1 VDDRGVFYVS
11 LDKGVVESRI
21 KHVYEAVAELKR
33 LASKRFEEMNVD
45 EKYSMRY
52 NVIVLVESMA
62 SLCLH
67 LALDYYGLRPESYSD
82 CFREVSSR
90 LGLGCARDLEAMV
103 RLRNLLVHRY
113 WVVRDEIVYESVK
126 KDFRCVEE
134 FVSRVGELASG

>member
-1 VDDRGVFYVS
+1 MS

>member
-1 VDDRGVFYVS
+1 VEDRGVFYVS

-45 EKYSMRY
+45 VRYSMRY

-62 SLCLH
+62 SLYLH
-67 LALDYYGLRPESYSD
+67 LALDYYGLRPESYSE

-134 FVSRVGELASG
+134 FVSRVRELASG

>member
-1 VDDRGVFYVS
+1 MDVRGVFYVP

-21 KHVYEAVAELKR
+21 NDVYEAISELKR
-33 LASKRFEEMNVD
+33 LASRRFEEMNVD
-45 EKYSMRY
+45 VRYSMRY
-52 NVIVLVESMA
+52 NVIVLVESLA

-67 LALDYYGLRPESYSD
+67 LALDYYGLRPESYSE
-82 CFREVSSR
+82 CLREVSKR

-113 WVVRDEIVYESVK
+113 WAVRDDIVYEGVK

-134 FVSRVGELASG
+134 FVLRVRELASG

>member
-1 VDDRGVFYVS
+1 MS

-45 EKYSMRY
+45 VRYSMRY

-62 SLCLH
+62 SLYLH
-67 LALDYYGLRPESYSD
+67 LALDYYGLRPESYSE

-134 FVSRVGELASG
+134 FVSRVRELASG

>member
-1 VDDRGVFYVS
+1 MDDRGVFYVS

-45 EKYSMRY
+45 ERYSMRY

>member
-1 VDDRGVFYVS
+1 MS

-45 EKYSMRY
+45 ERYSMRY

-134 FVSRVGELASG
+134 FVSRVRELASG

>member
-1 VDDRGVFYVS
+1 VDVRGVFYVP

-45 EKYSMRY
+45 ERYSMRY

-134 FVSRVGELASG
+134 FVSRVGKLASG

>member
-45 EKYSMRY
+45 ERYSMRY

-134 FVSRVGELASG
+134 FVSRVRELASG

>member
-45 EKYSMRY
+45 ERYSMRY